1 MFSLGGAELP
11 ASAAPFTLLHGVEE
25 KEKRRIIT
33 QCRDNGWTESQLV
46 EEAYAIT
53 MTFDRLFPELH
64 PDSAPALHA
73 RPVDVLHIS
82 PAGDPAPSHSVTEPV
97 LPPPQVDPVAP
108 APLSPLPAPGAI
120 VADKPQ
126 IDNDSLIR

>member
-33 QCRDNGWTESQLV
+33 QCHDNGWTESQLV

-64 PDSAPALHA
+64 PDSAPRCML
-73 RPVDVLHIS
+73 VLL
-82 PAGDPAPSHSVTEPV
+82 VT
-97 LPPPQVDPVAP
+97 PPHPTV
-108 APLSPLPAPGAI
+108 
-120 VADKPQ
+120 
-126 IDNDSLIR
+126 